1 MLMQSEDI
9 NLWEAFLSG
18 EREAFE
24 SIYTRHYKSLYE
36 YGMRKLQN
44 EELVRDYV
52 HDLFVKLWMNRKTT
66 GSTDNIRYYLLAS
79 FRNFIINQSTK
90 KSNLNYVDMEEA
102 EVFQINFNAEAESA
116 RLDQVDEQ
124 AQKVLQA
131 LNQLSP
137 RQKEVL
143 YLRYF
148 EELEFKEI
156 ADMMD
161 ISVKGV
167 YKLNSRALE
176 TLRGILDM
184 PNASIISLIL
194 LLRFKGIL

>member
-1 MLMQSEDI
+1 
-9 NLWEAFLSG
+9 
-18 EREAFE
+18 
-24 SIYTRHYKSLYE
+24 
-36 YGMRKLQN
+36 MRKLQN

-52 HDLFVKLWMNRKTT
+52 HDLFVKLWMNRTTT
-66 GSTDNIRYYLLAS
+66 GTTDNIRYYLLAS
-79 FRNFIINQSTK
+79 LRNFILNQTTK
-90 KSNLNYVDMEEA
+90 KSNLYYVDMEEA
-102 EVFQINFNAEAESA
+102 ESFHITFNAEIEITK
-116 RLDQVDEQ
+116 LEQTDEQ

-148 EELEFKEI
+148 EELEYNEI
-156 ADMMD
+156 AAMMD

-184 PNASIISLIL
+184 PNSSIISLIL
-194 LLRFKGIL
+194 LLRLKGIL

>member
-1 MLMQSEDI
+1 MQAEDTY
-9 NLWEAFLSG
+9 LWETFLTG
-18 EREAFE
+18 NREAFE
-24 SIYTRHYKSLYE
+24 TIYTRHYKSLYE

-52 HDLFVKLWMNRKTT
+52 HDLFVKLWMNRNTIGT
-66 GSTDNIRYYLLAS
+66 TDNIRYYLLAS
-79 FRNFIINQSTK
+79 IRNFIINQTAK
-90 KSNLNYVDMEEA
+90 KSNLNYVDIEEA
-102 EVFQINFNAEAESA
+102 ESFHIHFTAEAGLSH
-116 RLDQVDEQ
+116 LDDQEEKQSRQV
-124 AQKVLQA
+124 LNA

-148 EELEFKEI
+148 EELDFKEI

-176 TLRGILDM
+176 TLRDLLNM
-184 PNASIISLIL
+184 PNSGIISLLL
-194 LLRFKGIL
+194 LLRVKGLL

>member
-1 MLMQSEDI
+1 MQTKDTY
-9 NLWEAFLSG
+9 LWETFLTG

-24 SIYTRHYKSLYE
+24 AIYNQHYKALYE

-52 HDLFVKLWMNRKTT
+52 HDLFVKLWMNRTTT
-66 GSTDNIRYYLLAS
+66 GTTDNIRYYLLAS
-79 FRNFIINQSTK
+79 LRNFILNQTTK
-90 KSNLNYVDMEEA
+90 KSNLYYVDMEEA
-102 EVFQINFNAEAESA
+102 ESFHITFNAETE
-116 RLDQVDEQ
+116 LTKLEQTNEQ

-148 EELEFKEI
+148 EELEYNEI
-156 ADMMD
+156 AAMMD

-184 PNASIISLIL
+184 PNSSIISLIL
-194 LLRFKGIL
+194 LLRLKGIL

>member
-1 MLMQSEDI
+1 MQSEDI
-9 NLWEAFLSG
+9 NLWEAFLAG

-102 EVFQINFNAEAESA
+102 EVFQINFNAEAELA

-184 PNASIISLIL
+184 PNSSIISLIL